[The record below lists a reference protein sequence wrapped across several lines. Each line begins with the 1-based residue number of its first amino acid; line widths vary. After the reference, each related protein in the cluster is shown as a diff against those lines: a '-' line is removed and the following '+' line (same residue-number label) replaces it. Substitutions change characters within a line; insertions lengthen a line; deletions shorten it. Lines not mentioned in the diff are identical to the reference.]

1 MNKSKLKKILKK
13 PISVINGIYTKYV
26 YFRSPKK
33 DIYDVDHLMGLND
46 RVIVFA
52 PHVDDET
59 IGLGGTL
66 IKYKE
71 KASEVYIVYI
81 TDGSGAT
88 TDLNKE
94 ELIKKR
100 KSEAQTLKEIYGISE
115 IIFLD
120 YKDSEVNFED
130 DKLIRDIKGIVDDI
144 KPTIIYIPFLVDSH
158 IDHYNTSIAAIK
170 ALENIESIDNQN
182 IKILCYQVN
191 SPILP
196 ELITNITALTK
207 EQFENKKR
215 TFRIFTSQ
223 WAMGFNA
230 FILLDERQ
238 KIYYKKGV
246 AAEVFVKAEL
256 DSLIK
261 AAKYLIENGYNPLDY
276 VQLSSEF
283 NLIKAFRHNKNKKI
297 QYSNKVKEI
306 LFGEEGGSNK
316 MSHQA

>member
-1 MNKSKLKKILKK
+1 M
-13 PISVINGIYTKYV
+13 
-26 YFRSPKK
+26 
-33 DIYDVDHLMGLND
+33 
-46 RVIVFA
+46 
-52 PHVDDET
+52 
-59 IGLGGTL
+59 
-66 IKYKE
+66 
-71 KASEVYIVYI
+71 
-81 TDGSGAT
+81 
-88 TDLNKE
+88 
-94 ELIKKR
+94 
-100 KSEAQTLKEIYGISE
+100 
-115 IIFLD
+115 
-120 YKDSEVNFED
+120 
-130 DKLIRDIKGIVDDI
+130 
-144 KPTIIYIPFLVDSH
+144 
-158 IDHYNTSIAAIK
+158 
-170 ALENIESIDNQN
+170 
-182 IKILCYQVN
+182 
-191 SPILP
+191 P